1 MKTSFKSFLFALLTA
16 LFITTLG
23 SCTVRAYSTGRHRV
37 WVPGHWVTGYYGHS
51 HWVRGHYE
59 YR

>member
-1 MKTSFKSFLFALLTA
+1 MKTSFSSIFRGFLLL
-16 LFITTLG
+16 LFVVMLG
-23 SCTVRAYSTGRHRV
+23 SCTVRAYSTGRSRV
-37 WVPGHWVTGYYGHS
+37 WVPGHRVIGYYGHS